1 MDHSIPNPVMQVT
14 NPTPNPTESCSQ
26 KWLSDVKKF
35 AAEDPFAASATAFG
49 AGLIISALPLRA
61 ILGSAAVVGA
71 TLLRPTLLSLGVL
84 KGLELCC
91 KKTSR

>member
-14 NPTPNPTESCSQ
+14 NPAPPSPEPSSQ

-35 AAEDPFAASATAFG
+35 AAEDPLAASAAAFG
-49 AGLIISALPLRA
+49 AGLVISALPLRT
-61 ILGSAAVVGA
+61 ILGSAAAIGA
-71 TLLRPTLLSLGVL
+71 TLLRPTLLSLGVI